1 MITMV
6 SSPRIPGFKLASVL
20 LSLCLGGLLVLTLG
34 GNRVEAQASPLAM
47 GWKSFGIEGDIAYA
61 PVRLDGYP
69 LFSIA
74 TDLSQ
79 SDSNR
84 SGIGALQMRRS
95 RIENLLH
102 NQLQTLLEQGID
114 PDDLQ
119 IVVTQ
124 LNKQTAVQAVVA
136 GNPGR
141 PMVTITALDAEIY
154 GLTEADLADEVAQN
168 IQTGLERGMAER
180 QPAAQWRQAKQGA
193 VGAAIAALLIALLAQ
208 INRWVGRSQHPL
220 KHQLLVQQE
229 SLAQQQAALSPDEP
243 LPEPITDLQHQI
255 VRLKRRIERKTWLQR
270 ILQLSMVTL
279 GLWGTAWVLQRFP
292 QTRSLGLLLIRQP
305 LGLLLLG
312 LMLTLLIILSRLGI
326 DRAVTQW
333 VGTADTIPAVQ
344 LARRQQRGTTLA
356 MAWKDVVT
364 LFWIVVGGVMALN
377 LVTLSAGFTLS
388 LQLGALGLLASLVF
402 QSTIQDALSGV
413 LLLARDAYTIGDT
426 VAIQDIT
433 GVVETMGL
441 AMTQIRNSPGHLIT
455 LRNGQ
460 ITSVANYS
468 RDWARMDYAVLVDH
482 DTDIRQALTV
492 MAEVLQTL
500 QASSDWADKLIDQP
514 DILGVSQIDPQG
526 ILLQIRTQTAPGQQF
541 SVLREYRLRLNQAFN
556 AKGIRLALPQ
566 RELRYRDPD
575 PRPSDHPSE

>member
-1 MITMV
+1 M
-6 SSPRIPGFKLASVL
+6 
-20 LSLCLGGLLVLTLG
+20 
-34 GNRVEAQASPLAM
+34 
-47 GWKSFGIEGDIAYA
+47 
-61 PVRLDGYP
+61 
-69 LFSIA
+69 
-74 TDLSQ
+74 
-79 SDSNR
+79 
-84 SGIGALQMRRS
+84 
-95 RIENLLH
+95 
-102 NQLQTLLEQGID
+102 
-114 PDDLQ
+114 
-119 IVVTQ
+119 
-124 LNKQTAVQAVVA
+124 
-136 GNPGR
+136 
-141 PMVTITALDAEIY
+141 
-154 GLTEADLADEVAQN
+154 
-168 IQTGLERGMAER
+168 
-180 QPAAQWRQAKQGA
+180 
-193 VGAAIAALLIALLAQ
+193 
-208 INRWVGRSQHPL
+208 
-220 KHQLLVQQE
+220 
-229 SLAQQQAALSPDEP
+229 
-243 LPEPITDLQHQI
+243 
-255 VRLKRRIERKTWLQR
+255 
-270 ILQLSMVTL
+270 
-279 GLWGTAWVLQRFP
+279 LQRFP

-344 LARRQQRGTTLA
+344 LARRQQRGITLA

-377 LVTLSAGFTLS
+377 LVTLSVGFTLS

-426 VAIQDIT
+426 VAIKDIT

-482 DTDIRQALTV
+482 DTDIKQALTV

-500 QASSDWADKLIDQP
+500 QASPDWADKLIDQP

-541 SVLREYRLRLNQAFN
+541 SLLREYRLRLNQAFN
-556 AKGIRLALPQ
+556 AEGIRLALPQ
-566 RELRYRDPD
+566 REVRYRGPD
-575 PRPSDHPSE
+575 PSTERQK